1 MLNLFK
7 STHTHTH
14 TFRKV
19 NTEKQKENKSNL
31 FSVFSVFVTQMENCD
46 VQDTGTRTISFS
58 VHPDSGDASRPLS
71 VRFGQNSKQH
81 SSDSACN
88 WWQICVNRAALGD
101 WVGGGWFFSKQNSES
116 QAVTG
121 CIIAPACCVFPRSHA
136 KSPCVHTHWTDVVS

>member
-19 NTEKQKENKSNL
+19 NTEKQKEKSNL